1 MSEELEK
8 KRQEKIANFKLNISQ
23 AVEQESTES
32 SVNTEP
38 TVSSASTT
46 ESTAGNDVLN
56 SYSAHP
62 TNENV
67 SANKKVLK

>member
-32 SVNTEP
+32 EQ
-38 TVSSASTT
+38 
-46 ESTAGNDVLN
+46 ESTEG
-56 SYSAHP
+56 
-62 TNENV
+62 T
-67 SANKKVLK
+67 